1 MIRNT
6 ALAAVV
12 LLGLTACF
20 ERTDDTQYEQA
31 RRTAIIKI
39 QQREEYERKQ
49 LLVAREL
56 EIQEARAQRK
66 RDLDYI
72 WRMSVERICGLDTTN
87 EKFVVRGSDGHLWLA
102 DYQNPGRSWNS
113 GVTGYSE
120 PMDVLTPVSA
130 QDPRMVCP

>member
-1 MIRNT
+1 MIRNI

-12 LLGLTACF
+12 LLGLTACQK
-20 ERTDDTQYEQA
+20 RTDDAQYEQA
-31 RRTAIIKI
+31 RHQAVIELK
-39 QQREEYERKQ
+39 QREEYERKQ
-49 LLVAREL
+49 LLIAREL
-56 EIQEARAQRK
+56 EIQQARAQHK
-66 RDLDYI
+66 YDVDYI

-87 EKFVVRGSDGHLWLA
+87 EKFVVRGSDGRLWLA

-120 PMDVLTPVSA
+120 PMDVLTPISA